1 VKLASDGKP
10 LLCAELPNKERVN
23 DKLFNRYV
31 KNIQLIQCVHCTKL
45 TCTQK
50 EEKFFHWRLLS
61 QLVKLVLKQ
70 DYYVKYLLSIYF
82 VSHLQFFNAWVW

>member
-1 VKLASDGKP
+1 MKLVSDGKP
-10 LLCAELPNKERVN
+10 LLRAELPKKERVN
-23 DKLFNRYV
+23 DEFSRFV
-31 KNIQLIQCVHCTKL
+31 KNTQLIQCVHCSKF

-50 EEKFFHWRLLS
+50 DDNIFPLRRLLL

-82 VSHLQFFNAWVW
+82 VSHLQFFNVWVW